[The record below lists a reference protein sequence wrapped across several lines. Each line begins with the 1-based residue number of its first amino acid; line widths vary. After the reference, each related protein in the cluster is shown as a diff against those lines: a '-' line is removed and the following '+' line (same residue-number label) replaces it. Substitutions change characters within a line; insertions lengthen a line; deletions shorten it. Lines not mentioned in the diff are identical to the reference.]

1 MRLAGIGLC
10 AAAMIAASTAM
21 AQAAGDPAR
30 GKIVFKQ
37 CSACHTA
44 IPNVRDSMGPGL
56 FGVVGRKAGTK
67 PGYTYSDAMKKS
79 GIVWSE
85 ASLKTFVMKP
95 METVPGSNMFF
106 NGIGNS
112 AQADDLV
119 AYLASLK

>member
-1 MRLAGIGLC
+1 MRLAAVGVC
-10 AAAMIAASTAM
+10 AAAVLLSAVS
-21 AQAAGDPAR
+21 AQGAGDPAR

-44 IPNVRDSMGPGL
+44 IANVRDSMGPGL
-56 FGVVGRKAGTK
+56 FGIVGRKAGTK
-67 PGYTYSDAMKKS
+67 PGFAYSDAMKKS

-95 METVPGSNMFF
+95 MDTVPGSNMFF
-106 NGIGNS
+106 NGISNG